1 MRKTERELTNN
12 PVVLKILEELAVQR
26 KTEREMEAA
35 LGLANGTFTR
45 WKYMNGKTYMN
56 HISRIA
62 EYLNV
67 TQDYLLTG
75 KTEQIGKDT
84 LSPAEIR
91 LVMMYRK
98 LDATRKKTLLD
109 TAEYFMYSKKYND
122 NEMEA
127 AKTGGGSSEED
138 ENPLS

>member
-1 MRKTERELTNN
+1 
-12 PVVLKILEELAVQR
+12 
-26 KTEREMEAA
+26 
-35 LGLANGTFTR
+35 
-45 WKYMNGKTYMN
+45 MNGKTYMN

-67 TQDYLLTG
+67 TKDYLLNG
-75 KTEQIGKDT
+75 ETEQIGKDT

-98 LDATRKKTLLD
+98 LDAKRKKSLLD

-122 NEMEA
+122 NETKTT
-127 AKTGGGSSEED
+127 KTGGGPSEED